1 MRHFGKLMTD
11 LATAFVLLFA
21 FQAQAKSKTG
31 QPAPPFE
38 VKLFDGTKTTLESYR
53 GKVVVIN
60 YWATWCGPCKAEIP
74 MMSRYHQLAKTRGF
88 EIIGVV
94 TKDSVSPKQLTKL
107 SVALSYPLA
116 SDLKGKYGQIDDAV
130 PTNYVIDRKGVLRY
144 AKAGSFDPQ
153 EFVDLINPLLAEK
166 P

>member
-1 MRHFGKLMTD
+1 MRKLSK
-11 LATAFVLLFA
+11 LAIVIVSLSAV
-21 FQAQAKSKTG
+21 QAQAKPKTG
-31 QPAPPFE
+31 QPAPAFE
-38 VKLFDGTKTTLESYR
+38 VKLFDGTKTTLDTYR

-74 MMSRYHQLAKTRGF
+74 MMSRYHQLAKARGF

-94 TKDSVSPKQLTKL
+94 TKDSVSPKQLSKL
-107 SVALSYPLA
+107 AAALSYPLA
-116 SDLKGKYGQIDDAV
+116 SDLKGKYGLVDDAV

-144 AKAGSFDPQ
+144 AKAGSFELK
-153 EFVDLINPLLAEK
+153 EFLDLINPLLDER

>member
-1 MRHFGKLMTD
+1 MRHSIILAATLVSL
-11 LATAFVLLFA
+11 LATVV
-21 FQAQAKSKTG
+21 QARPKTG
-31 QPAPPFE
+31 QPAPAFE
-38 VKLFDGTKTTLESYR
+38 IKLFDSTKVTLEDYR

-74 MMSRYHQLAKTRGF
+74 MMSRYHQLAKARGF

-107 SVALSYPLA
+107 SSVLSYPLA
-116 SDLKGKYGQIDDAV
+116 SDLKGKYGLIDDAV

-144 AKAGSFDPQ
+144 AKAGSFETK
-153 EFVDLINPLLAEK
+153 EFIDLINPLLNES